1 MTKRAHIG
9 LMALMAFV
17 LSGVFLDAPAQAD
30 NALTVSGRLS
40 ERDLPARSGAP
51 ARLHTN
57 RRVLLELSVTN
68 RTDRDL
74 DVGTV
79 VLQGRVVGLTFFNYE
94 TSVTIAVP
102 PRATV
107 NRVFSLDLASLRG
120 QAVGLFNADVKL
132 LDQRR
137 QVLVSRRTAV
147 DVRGSWHS
155 VYSVFGVLV
164 ALVTVAAFVRA
175 VLDLARHR
183 LSPNRWRRAIRFFVP
198 GLGLGLTLVF
208 TLSAM
213 RMFLAGPT
221 TWMPIVAITSLVGF
235 AMGYGTPTPD
245 IVADE
250 EPAPVGSED
259 PDTEEVDAHSIY

>member
-1 MTKRAHIG
+1 MTKRTHIG
-9 LMALMAFV
+9 LMVLAAVL
-17 LSGVFLDAPAQAD
+17 LSGVFLDAPAHAD

-40 ERDLPARSGAP
+40 ERDIPAGGGRPSL
-51 ARLHTN
+51 LHTN
-57 RRVLLELSVTN
+57 RRVLLELSLTN

-79 VLQGRVVGLTFFNYE
+79 VLQARVVGLTFFNYE

-107 NRVFSLDLASLRG
+107 TRQFSLDLASLRG

-155 VYSVFGVLV
+155 VYGLFGALV
-164 ALVTVAAFVRA
+164 ALVTVAAFARA
-175 VLDLARHR
+175 VLDLARHH
-183 LSPNRWRRAIRFFVP
+183 LSPNRWRRSIRFLVP

-235 AMGYGTPTPD
+235 AMGYCTPAPD
-245 IVADE
+245 ILADD
-250 EPAPVGSED
+250 AAVLVGRDD
-259 PDTEEVDAHSIY
+259 PLP

>member
-1 MTKRAHIG
+1 MTMRTHIG
-9 LMALMAFV
+9 LAALVASL
-17 LSGVFLDAPAQAD
+17 LSGVFLGAPAHAAD
-30 NALTVSGRLS
+30 ALAVSGRLS
-40 ERDLPARSGAP
+40 ERALPAGGGAP
-51 ARLHTN
+51 SRLHTN
-57 RRVLLELSVTN
+57 RRVLLELSLAN
-68 RTDRDL
+68 RTDRDVE
-74 DVGTV
+74 VGTI
-79 VLQGRVVGLTFFNYE
+79 VLQGRVIGLTFFDYE

-102 PRATV
+102 ARATV
-107 NRVFSLDLASLRG
+107 TRQFSLDLASLRG

-137 QVLVSRRTAV
+137 HVLASRRTAV

-155 VYSVFGVLV
+155 VYSLFGVLV

-183 LSPNRWRRAIRFFVP
+183 LSPNRWRRSIRFLVP

-221 TWMPIVAITSLVGF
+221 TWMPIVAITSVVGF
-235 AMGYGTPTPD
+235 AMGYLTPTPD
-245 IVADE
+245 IVAE
-250 EPAPVGSED
+250 LQPAIAGRDD
-259 PDTEEVDAHSIY
+259 PRP